1 VRQVNSLAYCAQE
14 VLEAAREES
23 GEQEPAGPLEPVFAP
38 DELADYFRRNAAGL
52 RAARIP
58 ARVFQETA
66 DSLEKLAGQ
75 EHPDLEALEQRLTV
89 MEERVIAAA
98 TEAASEEQL
107 LDYRRHMDRQL
118 APYRSKMT
126 ADQLAM
132 LEKQYLQRRILEDAK
147 LPRLSLFYL

>member
-1 VRQVNSLAYCAQE
+1 MRQVNSLAYCAQE

-38 DELADYFRRNAAGL
+38 DELAAYFRRNAAEL
-52 RAARIP
+52 RAAASP
-58 ARVFQETA
+58 TRVFQETA

-75 EHPDLEALEQRLTV
+75 EHPNLETLEQRLTV

-98 TEAASEEQL
+98 TEAASEDQL
-107 LDYRRHMDRQL
+107 LEYRRHMDRQL